1 MPSTT
6 PHHYQTAARAIT
18 YLSKN
23 AERQPSLEELAA
35 ALHVSRFHLQKL
47 FTNYVGVS
55 PKKFLQHLSLT
66 KAREALSRGATTL
79 QATHAVGLSSQSRLH
94 DLFLTLEACTP
105 GQFKR
110 RGAGLELNYLIQDTL
125 FGPTLVVQSPVG
137 ICRVAFADTA
147 AELRAELPG
156 FYPAA
161 SWREG
166 STSLLERALAR
177 ISGQPADSTTA
188 LTLDLVGTEFQQQVW
203 RALLTIPTGELVT
216 YGDVAASIGKPSAAR
231 AVGTAIGRN
240 NIALLIPCHR
250 VIQASG
256 ALGGYRWGA
265 GRKQALLGLELG
277 RTATD
282 EQPATAAQLQLRL

>member
-1 MPSTT
+1 MPTNT
-6 PHHYQTAARAIT
+6 HHYQTAARAIT
-18 YLSKN
+18 YLTKN

-35 ALHVSRFHLQKL
+35 AVHQSKFHLQKL

-55 PKKFLQHLSLT
+55 PKKFQQHLTLT

-79 QATHAVGLSSQSRLH
+79 QATHATGLSSQSRLH

-110 RGAGLELNYLIQDTL
+110 RGAGLELNYVIQDTL
-125 FGPTLVVQSPVG
+125 FGSTLVVQSPIG
-137 ICRVAFADTA
+137 ICRVAFADTES
-147 AELRAELPG
+147 ELREELPS

-161 SWREG
+161 NLQEG
-166 STSLLERALAR
+166 TTPLLERALSR
-177 ISGQPADSTTA
+177 ISGQQANPTTA

-216 YGDVAASIGKPSAAR
+216 YGDVAASIGKASAAR

-256 ALGGYRWGA
+256 ALGGYRWGT
-265 GRKQALLGLELG
+265 GRKQALLGLELS
-277 RTATD
+277 RNATD
-282 EQPATAAQLQLRL
+282 DHPTAAEQLQLPL